1 MKPKK
6 NPKLDLSR
14 NSGLY
19 FVIGLNIMLLITW
32 RALELKT
39 YESTDEFI
47 STITVIEDIKEDI
60 PITETINTPPPPPP
74 MATPEVIQ
82 VVEDVEEI
90 EETVIESTETNQDEV
105 ISKAIVS
112 MEDVQV
118 GEEEEEI
125 IVPFAVIEKVPIFPG
140 CEGGSNTELRDCFQ
154 RKMQEHV
161 KKHFQYPDIAL
172 ELGISGR
179 VFVMFEIDSK
189 GYVTNIRTRGPDR
202 TLETEASR
210 IIKALPVMTPGR
222 QRGKSVKVPYSIPI
236 NFVLKQS

>member
-90 EETVIESTETNQDEV
+90 DEV

>member
-6 NPKLDLSR
+6 NPKVDLSR

-47 STITVIEDIKEDI
+47 STITVIEDVKQDV

-82 VVEDVEEI
+82 VVEDLDEI

-105 ISKAIVS
+105 ISTKIVN
-112 MEDVQV
+112 MDEVEV

-125 IVPFAVIEKVPIFPG
+125 TVPFAVIEKVPIFPG
-140 CEGGSNTELRDCFQ
+140 CEGGNNAELRECFQ

-161 KKHFQYPDIAL
+161 KNNFSYPDVAL
-172 ELGISGR
+172 ELGITGR

-189 GYVTNIRTRGPDR
+189 GHVTNIRTRGPDR
-202 TLETEASR
+202 TLEKEASR
-210 IIKALPVMTPGR
+210 IIAALPVMTPGM

-236 NFVLKQS
+236 NFMLKQS

>member
-39 YESTDEFI
+39 YETNDEFV
-47 STITVIEDIKEDI
+47 TTLTVMDDLQEDI
-60 PITETINTPPPPPP
+60 PITETVNAPPPPPP
-74 MATPEVIQ
+74 MAAPEVIQ
-82 VVEDVEEI
+82 IVEDVEEI
-90 EETVIESTETNQDEV
+90 EETIIESTETNQDEF
-105 ISKAIVS
+105 ISTKIVS
-112 MEDVQV
+112 MDEVEV

-125 IVPFAVIEKVPIFPG
+125 SVPFSVIENVPVFPG
-140 CEGGSNTELRDCFQ
+140 CTGSNAELRACFQ
-154 RKMQEHV
+154 QKMQEHV
-161 KKHFQYPDIAL
+161 RKHFRYPDIAL
-172 ELGISGR
+172 ELGITGR
-179 VFVMFEIDSK
+179 VFVMFEINSK

-202 TLETEASR
+202 TLENEASR
-210 IIKALPVMTPGR
+210 IIGALPVMTPGM
-222 QRGKSVKVPYSIPI
+222 QRGKAVKVPYSIPI